1 MMRKF
6 VISLLFVVLAVIS
19 VGQAALVAHWTF
31 DETSGA
37 ALDSSGNGFH
47 GTIVGTVTQGQAG
60 KIGGAYLFSGAGWVD
75 FGVGTVTTK
84 VTNFPISIS
93 YWVQSTAAAATECAV
108 WMGKRG
114 STTQYLQTGMKLGNA
129 NAAYRNTDFDNSVAW
144 KDNGTTHTEA
154 DGAWHHIVAVYPDT
168 TVRHIYVDGV
178 LADSTTYTQA
188 YFTGTNQAAVGNNN
202 RNSTPTDAFD
212 GLIDDVRIYDHV
224 LSDAEILTLS
234 LTQIQTIAQVQ
245 PNSPGDDWNTAGT
258 WQDDYTPATVP
269 WAHFVSTMPLRA
281 PSGTVSFEGMF
292 LTVSDTF
299 YIENQTVTVG
309 NLIIDGGTLHVT
321 GSCVLSGRLELV
333 GDMQIDFAN
342 AQATLTILSDLS
354 GPGHV
359 TVGANGSV
367 VLQGGNQSFS
377 GNWSINGRVEG
388 DTAGSLG
395 SGPITVNSG
404 GCLVVNYALITDAS
418 LTLMGGSTTELYQ
431 DLMVGSLTIQGDDF
445 SIGSY
450 DSLYLYQLYDDGTF
464 VHSGSGSGSIT
475 VGPVWG
481 TVQETNGGT
490 AVIENIDDSDSFSVV
505 LSRQP
510 GGPVTVTI
518 DPQMTIY
525 GNDIQLS
532 GTSNAGDERIL
543 SFNESNWN
551 IPQTVSV
558 QAVPDGQ
565 VEPEEIATLAFLV
578 EQNGVPLGVIKPLD
592 IKINDAAPSGLT
604 ADLDNNGEVAINDF
618 ALFASCWL
626 KASGYNLAGDFKLQ
640 MDDFAVM
647 AQHWGDVVR
656 PASLADYSSHS
667 VNGNVILFTCGRS
680 QVKISMCNSQMAR
693 IQLAPDKK
701 YRDNDHPDYFMVQK
715 YDWPAVNFTVSDEG
729 RYIKIATG
737 NMVIRAQKSPFRL
750 QMYQG
755 DNSTLLVRDADAE
768 GMYWQ
773 EAKIGVYRVEG
784 SGSGG
789 KFGFGGGDHGNT
801 GSLNKNSGFNQFTVT
816 HGRVP
821 VPFFMSTAGYGI
833 FLNTVSKNTA
843 FDSAG
848 GFYTDDYLDYWF
860 IAGPSFKSILGH
872 YSELTGR
879 MNLFPK
885 WAYGFMLSKY
895 GNDNATQDE
904 FVNWIHWLRNGGHPA
919 DDGGG
924 GWPIDCYVFDYG
936 WRGAKWN
943 PHRWDPTRYYDL
955 AAMFAEADSLGFHVG
970 LHNNRGTPEAHNGDF
985 TNPAYAEEWW
995 LAHRNPV
1002 IVPGYGDWFW
1012 PDEFDVVGDNLMANR
1027 SAKVVH
1033 EKWLQLTTRQRPMFI
1048 TRGGFAGHHYA
1059 CAWSGDIANS
1069 ITAMNQQIV
1078 NQQAVGMSGYPWFSH
1093 DLGGFLS
1100 KPSDNLYIRWVAEFG
1115 SFCSI
1120 MRAHGHDGREPWLYS
1135 TNAQGILRKYLK
1147 LRYRLF
1153 PYIYTT
1159 AWQGT
1164 SEGIPMMR
1172 AMALEYQDNP
1182 TAWSKQNQY
1191 FWGDWFLVAP
1201 ALSENA
1207 TNVSVWIPP
1216 GEWYDY
1222 FNGTKYTGP
1231 AEISVPA
1238 ALDEIPVFVKAGA
1251 IIPMGPEI
1259 RYADELPLNEI
1270 TLDIYPTPGA
1280 ATYTLYEDDGVT
1292 RDYSLNNAYALT
1304 RYDYNNSGGV
1314 VSVTIGAADIKN
1326 PAIYTPTLLR
1336 DYYCKLNHTASS
1348 PAQVKKDGTILTEY
1362 DNEASLRNA
1371 SEGWYYDN
1379 VNDIVWGKVSDDGSG
1394 CTIEVQ

>member
-1 MMRKF
+1 M
-6 VISLLFVVLAVIS
+6 SVVLAVMS
-19 VGQAALVAHWTF
+19 VGQTALVAHWTF
-31 DETSGA
+31 DETGGA
-37 ALDSSGNGFH
+37 ALDNSGNGFQ
-47 GTIVGTVTQGQAG
+47 GTIVGTVTQGLPG
-60 KIGGAYLFSGAGWVD
+60 RIGGAYLFAGTGWVD

-84 VTNFPISIS
+84 ITNFPISIS
-93 YWVQSTAAAATECAV
+93 YWIQSTSKASTECAV

-114 STTQYLQTGMKLGNA
+114 STQQYLQTGMKNGNA
-129 NAAYRNTDFDNSVAW
+129 NAAYRNTDFDNAVAW
-144 KDNGTTHTEA
+144 KDNGTTATEG
-154 DGAWHHIVAVYPDT
+154 DGAWHHIVAVYPDAA
-168 TVRHIYVDGV
+168 VRHVYVDGV
-178 LADSTTYTQA
+178 LADSTTFTQA
-188 YFTGTNQAAVGNNN
+188 YFTGTNQVAVGNNN
-202 RNSTPTDAFD
+202 RSSTPTDAFD

-224 LSDAEILTLS
+224 LSAAEILTLYS
-234 LTQIQTIAQVQ
+234 IQIPTISQIQ
-245 PNSPGDDWNTAGT
+245 PNSPGDDWNTPGT
-258 WQDDYTPATVP
+258 WQDGDTPNTVSL
-269 WAHFVSTMPLRA
+269 AHYVSTMPLRA
-281 PSGTVSFEGMF
+281 PAGNVSFEGIS
-292 LTVSDTF
+292 LTLSDTL
-299 YIENQTVTVG
+299 YLENQSVTIG
-309 NLIIDGGTLHVT
+309 SLMADGGRLHVT
-321 GSCVLSGRLELV
+321 GSCVLNGRLELV
-333 GDMQIDFAN
+333 RDMQIDFAD
-342 AQATLTILSDLS
+342 ALASLTILSDVS
-354 GPGHV
+354 GSGTM
-359 TVGANGSV
+359 TVGVNGSV
-367 VLQGGNQSFS
+367 VLQGQSNSFS
-377 GNWSINGRVEG
+377 GHWFINGRAEG
-388 DTAGSLG
+388 DTDGSLG

-404 GCLVVNYALITDAS
+404 GRLDVNYDLITDAS
-418 LTLMGGSTTELYQ
+418 LTLMGGSITALYQ
-431 DLMVGSLTIQGDDF
+431 DLMVGSLTIQGDNF

-464 VHSGSGSGSIT
+464 VHGGSGSGSIT

-481 TVQETNGGT
+481 KIQQTDGGT
-490 AVIENIDDSDSFSVV
+490 EVTEDPYDSDSFSVV

-510 GGPVTVTI
+510 GGMVTVTI
-518 DPQMTIY
+518 NPQMTIY

-532 GTSNAGDERIL
+532 GTSNPGDERIL
-543 SFNESNWN
+543 SFNDSNWN

-565 VEPEEIATLAFLV
+565 VEPEEIATLALLV
-578 EQNGVPLGVIKPLD
+578 EQNGVPVGVIKPLD
-592 IKINDAAPSGLT
+592 IKINDAVPTGLT
-604 ADLDNNGEVAINDF
+604 ADFDNSGEVAINDLS
-618 ALFASCWL
+618 LFASCWL
-626 KASGYNLAGDFKLQ
+626 KASGYNLTGDFTLQ
-640 MDDFAVM
+640 MDDFSIM
-647 AQHWGDVVR
+647 ARHWGKVVR
-656 PASLADYSSHS
+656 PDSLADYTSHS
-667 VNGNVILFTCGRS
+667 VNENVILFNCGRS

-693 IQLAPDKK
+693 IQLAPDKT
-701 YRDNDHPDYFMVQK
+701 YRDDHHPDYFMVQK
-715 YDWPAVNFTVSDEG
+715 YDWPEVDFTVSDEG
-729 RYIKIATG
+729 SYIKIATSK
-737 NMVIRAQKSPFRL
+737 MVIRAQKSPFRL

-755 DNSTLLVRDADAE
+755 DNATLLARDADGE

-773 EAKIGVYRVEG
+773 DAAIGVHRVEG

-801 GSLNKNSGFNQFTVT
+801 GLLNKNSGFNQFTVT

-821 VPFFMSTAGYGI
+821 VPFFMSTAGYGL

-843 FDSAG
+843 FDATG

-860 IAGPSFKSILGH
+860 IAGPSFKSILGN

-895 GNDNATQDE
+895 GNDNATQNE
-904 FVNWIHWLRNGGHPA
+904 FIDWIHWLRNGGHPA

-995 LAHRNPV
+995 QAHRNPV
-1002 IVPGYGDWFW
+1002 IAPGYGDWFW

-1033 EKWLQLTTRQRPMFI
+1033 EKWLELTTRQRPMFI

-1059 CAWSGDIANS
+1059 SAWSGDIANS

-1147 LRYRLF
+1147 LRYKLF
-1153 PYIYTT
+1153 PYIYTS
-1159 AWQGT
+1159 AWQGA

-1172 AMALEYQDNP
+1172 AMTLEYQNNP

-1201 ALSENA
+1201 ALSESA
-1207 TNVSVWIPP
+1207 TNVSVWIPE

-1222 FNGTKYTGP
+1222 FKGTKYTGP
-1231 AEISVPA
+1231 AEIIVPA
-1238 ALDEIPVFVKAGA
+1238 AIDEIPVFVKAGA

-1270 TLDIYPTPGA
+1270 TLDIYPKLGA
-1280 ATYTLYEDDGVT
+1280 TTYTLYEDDGVT
-1292 RDYSLNNAYALT
+1292 RDYMLNNAYALT
-1304 RYDYNNSGGV
+1304 QYDYSNSGGA
-1314 VSVTIGAADIKN
+1314 VTVAIGAADIKN
-1326 PAIYTPTLLR
+1326 PAIYTPTLPR

-1348 PAQVKKDGTILTEY
+1348 PVQVKKDGDVLTEY
-1362 DNEASLRNA
+1362 DSEASLRNA

-1394 CTIEVQ
+1394 CRIEIQ

>member
-1 MMRKF
+1 MMRNF
-6 VISLLFVVLAVIS
+6 VIVLVFGVLAMTS
-19 VGQAALVAHWTF
+19 VEHAALVAHWTF
-31 DETSGA
+31 DEFDGPV
-37 ALDSSGNGFH
+37 LDNSGNGFN
-47 GTIVGTVTQGQAG
+47 GTILGTVTRGQTG
-60 KIGGAYLFSGAGWVD
+60 RIGGAYSFAGAGWVD

-84 VTNFPISIS
+84 ITNFPISIS
-93 YWVQSTAAAATECAV
+93 YWIRSTAKTTTECAV

-114 STTQYLQTGMKLGNA
+114 STTQYLQTGMKNGNA
-129 NAAYRNTDFDNSVAW
+129 NAAYRNTDFDNAVAW
-144 KDNGTTHTEA
+144 KDNGATATEG
-154 DGAWHHIVAVYPDT
+154 DGAWHHIAAVYPDT
-168 TVRHIYVDGV
+168 TVRHVYVDGV
-178 LADSTTYTQA
+178 LADSTTFAQA

-202 RNSTPTDAFD
+202 RNSTLTDPFD
-212 GLIDDVRIYDHV
+212 GLIDDVRIYNHA
-224 LSDAEILTLS
+224 LRAAEILELS
-234 LTQIQTIAQVQ
+234 LIQIQTIPQIQA
-245 PNSPGDDWNTAGT
+245 NTSGNDWNTPGT
-258 WQDDYTPATVP
+258 WQGGHTPGTVP
-269 WAHFVSTMPLRA
+269 LAHFISTMSLRA
-281 PSGTVSFEGMF
+281 PAGAVTFEGIS
-292 LTVSDTF
+292 LTVGDVL
-299 YIENQTVTVG
+299 YLENQTVTIG
-309 NLIIDGGTLHVT
+309 NLVADGGTLHIT
-321 GSCVLSGRLELV
+321 GSCVLNGSLDLV
-333 GDMQIDFAN
+333 GNMQIIFADL
-342 AQATLTILSDLS
+342 QASLTILSDLS

-359 TVGANGSV
+359 TIGANGSV
-367 VLQGGNQSFS
+367 VLQGNNHSFS
-377 GNWSINGRVEG
+377 GNWSINGRAEG
-388 DTAGSLG
+388 DADGSFG
-395 SGPITVNSG
+395 FGNITVNSG
-404 GCLVVNYALITDAS
+404 GRLNINYKLLTDAS
-418 LTLMGGSTTELYQ
+418 LTLMSGSTTELYQ
-431 DLMVGSLTIQGDDF
+431 DLAVGSLSVQDCNF

-464 VHSGSGSGSIT
+464 VHGGSGSGSIT

-481 TVQETNGGT
+481 AVQETNGDT
-490 AVIENIDDSDSFSVV
+490 AVVETASDSDSFSVV
-505 LSRQP
+505 LDQQP
-510 GGPVTVTI
+510 SGTVTVTI

-532 GTSNAGDERIL
+532 GAANPGDERTL
-543 SFNESNWN
+543 SFDETNWS

-558 QAVPDGQ
+558 QAVIDGQ
-565 VEPEEIATLAFLV
+565 VESEEVATLALIV
-578 EQNGVPLGVIKPLD
+578 EQSGVPVGVIRPLD
-592 IKINDAAPSGLT
+592 IKINDATPTGLT
-604 ADLDNNGEVAINDF
+604 ADLDNSGEVGIGD
-618 ALFASCWL
+618 LSLLASDWL
-626 KASGYNLAGDFKLQ
+626 KASGHNLAGGFDLQ
-640 MDDFAVM
+640 MDDFSVM
-647 AQHWGDVVR
+647 AQHWQDVVR
-656 PASLADYSSHS
+656 PDALADYSSHS
-667 VNGNVILFTCGRS
+667 VNGNVILFNCGRS

-701 YRDNDHPDYFMVQK
+701 YRSDNHPDYFMVQK

-729 RYIKIATG
+729 SYIKIATDQ
-737 NMVIRAQKSPFRL
+737 MVIRAQKSPFRL

-755 DNSTLLVRDADAE
+755 NNATLLARDADAE

-773 EAKIGVYRVEG
+773 DTTIGVNRVEG

-801 GSLNKNSGFNQFTVT
+801 GLLNKNSGFNQFTVT

-843 FDSAG
+843 FDSTG
-848 GFYTDDYLDYWF
+848 GFHTDDYLDYWF
-860 IAGPSFKSILGH
+860 IAGPSFKSVLGS

-904 FVNWIHWLRNGGHPA
+904 FSDWIHWLRNGGHPT

-955 AAMFAEADSLGFHVG
+955 ASMFAEADSLGFHVG
-970 LHNNRGTPEAHNGDF
+970 LHNNRGTPEAHGGDF
-985 TNPAYAEEWW
+985 TNPVYAEEWW
-995 LAHRNPV
+995 QAHRNPV

-1033 EKWLQLTTRQRPMFI
+1033 EKWLELTTQQRPMFI

-1078 NQQAVGMSGYPWFSH
+1078 NQQAVGLSGYPWFSH
-1093 DLGGFLS
+1093 DLGGFS
-1100 KPSDNLYIRWVAEFG
+1100 AKPSDSLYIRWVAEFG
-1115 SFCSI
+1115 AFCSI

-1135 TNAQGILRKYLK
+1135 ANAQGILRKYLK
-1147 LRYRLF
+1147 LRYKLF
-1153 PYIYTT
+1153 PYIYTS

-1207 TNVSVWIPP
+1207 TNVNVWIPP

-1270 TLDIYPTPGA
+1270 TLDIYPTMGT

-1292 RDYSLNNAYALT
+1292 RDYTLSNAYALT
-1304 RYDYNNSGGV
+1304 QYDYSNSGGV
-1314 VSVTIGAADIKN
+1314 VRVTIEAADLKN
-1326 PAIYTPTLLR
+1326 PALYTPTLPR
-1336 DYYCKLNHTASS
+1336 DYYCKLNHSASG
-1348 PAQVKKDGTILTEY
+1348 PAQVKKDGSILTKY
-1362 DNEASLRNA
+1362 SSEASLRNA
-1371 SEGWYYDN
+1371 SEGWYYDDA
-1379 VNDIVWGKVSDDGSG
+1379 NDIVWGKVADDGSG